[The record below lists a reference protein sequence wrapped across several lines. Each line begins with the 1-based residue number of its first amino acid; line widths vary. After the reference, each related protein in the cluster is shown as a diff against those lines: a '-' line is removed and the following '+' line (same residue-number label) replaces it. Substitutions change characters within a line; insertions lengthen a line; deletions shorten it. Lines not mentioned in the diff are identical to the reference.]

1 MRMFRQFAGM
11 IGHLHRQP
19 RVGVRIKIRG
29 GPDFLRGK
37 SAGAA
42 TLAADT
48 PPFYRCLSAQTEYI
62 TAIERRRNGGS
73 LNGGRRVKP
82 LSWRASSRLS
92 SSSSSKKS
100 LQSCSTSVWGAD
112 YRRYGAIFICLYGY
126 RFSGI
131 VLTRCFAV
139 FPARFYFHVTVYI
152 RASSNGF
159 TFKQFFVAH
168 DRCAMKVGR
177 MAFCWA
183 HGHRW
188 LG

>member
-11 IGHLHRQP
+11 IGHLIASS

-29 GPDFLRGK
+29 GPDFLRGNR
-37 SAGAA
+37 AGAA

-48 PPFYRCLSAQTEYI
+48 PPFYRCRRRRTEYI

-73 LNGGRRVKP
+73 LMAVGRVKP

-92 SSSSSKKS
+92 SSQVRKKS

-112 YRRYGAIFICLYGY
+112 YNVTAAIFICLYGY

-131 VLTRCFAV
+131 VLPGAIAV

-152 RASSNGF
+152 RFRRNGF

-168 DRCAMKVGR
+168 DRCARKWER

-183 HGHRW
+183 HGHR
-188 LG
+188 